1 MGLLREVA
9 DRTLPTVM
17 STKWLGLFNR
27 KLSNP
32 WNQPNARIMTKIK
45 LTTIVLT
52 ALMASLSQPSWGQSY
67 SRQIAPG
74 PRFDA
79 TPRQFEGLAVPGRYS
94 VPPSPA
100 PGFRPLPSANSPN
113 STSPTPIRR
122 GPQLPQLNHQP
133 VHRPTYQAVE
143 QTLSQIQIQQRMQPQ
158 VQQPTQLQVQQP
170 FQQQTQQPTQLQV
183 QQPFQ
188 QQTQQP
194 TQLQVQQP
202 FQQQAQQPTQLI
214 PLQTLNQLPP
224 QIPPQNQTQIPQPVR
239 TPNDVRWHVPE
250 APRAPLKNYVDIVPP
265 ISFQQPQQQLPVAIQ
280 APMAIP
286 YDVVE
291 EVGEDY
297 FEPQARQAEPAPELQ
312 RAFKEQRKPGKAVN
326 HVFGFNALLLSRENF
341 NDSVNISNLSTRDVI
356 QDDAVAF
363 DVNWV
368 TRRQNGK
375 GWEARYFG
383 ILEETASS
391 RLSINPLVPLSG
403 TNAIERDTEIHSAEF
418 NFVRQQKSRILGI
431 PVSNNEAIFGARAF
445 HFSESLLFQSDVAVQ
460 GLTDAFSQTD
470 NLLIGVQIGRR
481 IDKQLFGR
489 LGTTGFGKLGVYNNR
504 ADVETLNFSDT
515 KDDVAFIGEFDFAGT
530 YTFNRNV
537 RAKVGYRI
545 LAVSDLA
552 IADSH
557 LNTNPV
563 TSSLTEINTTDDLYL
578 AGGYFGFEFVH

>member
-45 LTTIVLT
+45 LTTVVLT
-52 ALMASLSQPSWGQSY
+52 ALMASFSQPGWGQSF

-74 PRFDA
+74 PRFDVA
-79 TPRQFEGLAVPGRYS
+79 PKQLEGPTVPGQYS

-100 PGFRPLPSANSPN
+100 PGFRPLPSTNVPTAA
-113 STSPTPIRR
+113 SPTPIRR
-122 GPQLPQLNHQP
+122 APQSPQPNYQPFHQP
-133 VHRPTYQAVE
+133 AYQPI
-143 QTLSQIQIQQRMQPQ
+143 QTQVQQPIHQQVQQPLQLVQPRTPQPIQQQVQQPLQLVQPRTPQPIQPQ
-158 VQQPTQLQVQQP
+158 VQQSLQP
-170 FQQQTQQPTQLQV
+170 QTQQPL
-183 QQPFQ
+183 
-188 QQTQQP
+188 
-194 TQLQVQQP
+194 
-202 FQQQAQQPTQLI
+202 QLI
-214 PLQTLNQLPP
+214 PLQTLQP
-224 QIPPQNQTQIPQPVR
+224 IPPQYQTQLPQQIQ
-239 TPNDVRWHVPE
+239 TPNPAQWNVPE
-250 APRAPLKNYVDIVPP
+250 VQHAPLESYVDIAPP
-265 ISFQQPQQQLPVAIQ
+265 ISFQQSQQLPVSMH

-286 YDVVE
+286 HNVVE
-291 EVGEDY
+291 EVGQDY
-297 FEPQARQAEPAPELQ
+297 FEPQARQAEPAPDLQ

-383 ILEETASS
+383 ILEETAS
-391 RLSINPLVPLSG
+391 RRVAIDPLVLFSG
-403 TNAIERDTEIHSAEF
+403 TNSIERDSEIHSAEF

-445 HFSESLLFQSDVAVQ
+445 HFSESLLFQSDVPVP
-460 GLTDAFSQTD
+460 GLTDTFPRTD

-481 IDKQLFGR
+481 VDKQLFGR

-504 ADVETLNFSDT
+504 ADIENLSFSDT

-563 TSSLTEINTTDDLYL
+563 TSSLTEIDTTDDLYL